1 MDSINYVCSF
11 VQMVML
17 GVRVC
22 LCVPFTE
29 RKNIKLGVEEGLSG
43 RIWKRRKN
51 IIQICM
57 GNI

>member
-22 LCVPFTE
+22 LCVHFTE
-29 RKNIKLGVEEGLSG
+29 RKNIELGVEEGLSG
-43 RIWKRRKN
+43 RIWERRKN